1 MVPDHL
7 GCENPLSKKSGR
19 HSAQMSVSLQLRRR
33 CSVAVL
39 GLLAAATAWQPA
51 RALPDLPARPAV
63 VNDPPAL
70 QVVISVRER
79 MLWVI
84 KGADTLRAARV
95 AVASG
100 ATLKVGDRRWRF
112 ETPRGTRIV
121 RAKRTDPIWT
131 PPDWHYAEVAR
142 EHKLAV
148 RRMPA
153 GGVQLRDGSRLTLR
167 DSVVGIQVDG
177 DSTFQALPVD
187 EHIVFDSTL
196 FIPPVGS
203 RNRQLAGELGRFAL
217 DLGDGY
223 LLHGTPDQES
233 IGRAT
238 THGCIRLADED
249 LEWVFEQVPVGTPVR
264 VR

>member
-1 MVPDHL
+1 
-7 GCENPLSKKSGR
+7 
-19 HSAQMSVSLQLRRR
+19 
-33 CSVAVL
+33 
-39 GLLAAATAWQPA
+39 
-51 RALPDLPARPAV
+51 
-63 VNDPPAL
+63 
-70 QVVISVRER
+70 

-84 KGADTLRAARV
+84 KGSDTLRAARV

-100 ATLKVGDRRWRF
+100 NVLKVGDRRWHF
-112 ETPRGTRIV
+112 ETPRGTRTV

-142 EHKLAV
+142 EHNLAI
-148 RRMPA
+148 RRLPSC
-153 GGVQLRDGSRLTLR
+153 GVQLRDGNRLVLR
-167 DSVVGIQVDG
+167 DSVVGVVTES
-177 DSTFQALPVD
+177 DSTFEPLPVD

-238 THGCIRLADED
+238 THGCIRLADDD
-249 LEWVFEQVPVGTPVR
+249 LEWIYERVPVGTPVK